1 MKKNK
6 LIYGWLFIVAG
17 CCLAAEVTDPANP
30 TPWSKDLAIV
40 SLDGHKL
47 SKSYTAEVRA
57 LEKFAEALGLA
68 PEWVNEDIFLPE
80 QHAHCLQYRRILLPR
95 HAFHFTPL
103 MYAGMTRYV
112 TDGGLLISN
121 ANLLGID
128 KDGDREFNM
137 DKGDT
142 YWPGKHGCFSTLG
155 VYGHSS
161 VIITNITVEMEC
173 LLSAGLSAGQLL
185 DLGQPI
191 STRETINKSAEVV
204 ITGNGIYNKDT
215 AIRSRPFLTYK
226 HIGNG
231 ACIFVAPNLQGK
243 HPWVCQI
250 ASNCF
255 SPKTLNWLTLQE

>member
-1 MKKNK
+1 MQKVK
-6 LIYGWLFIVAG
+6 LIYSLFSIITG
-17 CCLAAEVTDPANP
+17 CCIAAEVTDPANP
-30 TPWSKDLAIV
+30 VPWSKDLAIV

-57 LEKFAEALGLA
+57 LEKLAEALGLA
-68 PEWVNEDIFLPE
+68 PEWVDEDIFLPE
-80 QHAHCLQYRRILLPR
+80 QHAQCRQYRRILLPR

-121 ANLLGID
+121 SSLLGID
-128 KDGDREFNM
+128 KDGDREFNL

-142 YWPGKHGCFSTLG
+142 YWPGKRGCFPTLG

-161 VIITNITVEMEC
+161 VTITNVTVVMDC
-173 LLSAGLSAGQLL
+173 LLSAGLPTGQLL

-191 STRETINKSAEVV
+191 NTRKTMNNSAEVV
-204 ITGNGIYNKDT
+204 ITCNGTYKSD
-215 AIRSRPFLTYK
+215 AIRNQPFLTYK
-226 HIGNG
+226 HMGNG

-255 SPKTLNWLTLQE
+255 SLKTLNWLTLQE